1 MKLWQ
6 GLQLARNLAQLQQK
20 LTITLNR
27 TVGTTQYSS
36 LTHTS
41 LKTVASIQNRTR
53 SLVQALRVAKSE
65 QSRQIRLEEFNEH
78 ILRYQGVSR
87 SQAIR
92 EQAISTLLEIR
103 KTGNKEVRKEA
114 QKALALLGW
123 VDPVKGR
130 GIKVLAIDGGGSR
143 GLMAIEILKRIEDL
157 CDKEIYE
164 LFDLICGASTGAILA
179 FLLGIKKVPLEECER
194 TYKKLSVDIFEQ
206 NALIGT
212 GKLFWSHAYYDTA
225 KFEKILKNEGGD
237 AKMIDSA
244 KDTSIPKVAA
254 VSTIVNHSLLI
265 PFVFSN
271 YTRPLGSV
279 SKFPQSC
286 KYRMWEAL
294 RASTAA
300 PGFFEEYK
308 LGNDI
313 HQDGG
318 LLTNNPCSIA
328 IHEARLLW
336 PDEPF
341 QCIVSVGTG
350 KYKGRS
356 GPSTVEFSSLREKLL
371 KVVASATDTEAVDT
385 VLSDVL
391 PRSAYFRFN
400 PNMSADIPMDEGR
413 TEMLEQIQFDA
424 RRHLEKEDES
434 IKKCAQVL
442 LQDKTV
448 LDRFLMDKFKSWYR
462 VT

>member
-1 MKLWQ
+1 MP
-6 GLQLARNLAQLQQK
+6 
-20 LTITLNR
+20 
-27 TVGTTQYSS
+27 
-36 LTHTS
+36 

-53 SLVQALRVAKSE
+53 SLVQALRSAKNE
-65 QSRQIRLEEFNEH
+65 QSRLIRLEEFSDH

-92 EQAISTLLEIR
+92 EQAISTLLDIR
-103 KTGNKEVRKEA
+103 KNGNKEVYKEA
-114 QKALALLGW
+114 RKALTLLGW
-123 VDPVKGR
+123 VDPVKGK
-130 GIKVLAIDGGGSR
+130 GIKVLSIDGGGSR
-143 GLMAIEILKRIEDL
+143 GLMAIEILKRIEEL
-157 CDKEIYE
+157 CNKEIYE

-179 FLLGIKKVPLEECER
+179 FMLGIKKVPLEDCEHIYR
-194 TYKKLSVDIFEQ
+194 KLSMDIFAQ
-206 NALIGT
+206 NTLIGT

-225 KFEKILKNEGGD
+225 KLEQILKNESGD
-237 AKMIDSA
+237 SRLIDSA
-244 KDTSIPKVAA
+244 KDKTVPKVAA
-254 VSTIVNHSLLI
+254 VSTVVNHSLLI

-271 YTRPLGSV
+271 YTRPHGSH

-286 KYRMWEAL
+286 KYRLWEAL

-391 PRSAYFRFN
+391 PKSAYFRWN

-413 TEMLEQIQFDA
+413 IEMLEQIQFDA
-424 RRHLEKEDES
+424 RRHLEKADDS
-434 IKKCAQVL
+434 LKKCARVL
-442 LQDKTV
+442 LQKKT
-448 LDRFLMDKFKSWYR
+448 LADRSLDKFRAWYR